1 MKLGTFE
8 TNKIYNVDCYEAI
21 KKLPDNSIDLIITDP
36 PYLLEVAH
44 GSGAFGVEKKL
55 SYKQIQNMLGGF
67 DYSIL
72 DEFCRVL
79 KKINLYIW
87 CSKRQFPYLLNYF
100 VTQRK
105 CVWQIITWH
114 KTNAIPAANNIYMP
128 DTEYCLFFRERR
140 VALGGTVQTKKT
152 YYVQPCNTIDKDR
165 FGHPTIKPLNIIE
178 NLVFNSSKVGDVIL
192 DTFAGSGT
200 TGVAAKNHDRQYILF
215 EKDETRYLQAQNR
228 LNNIQVDGQMTIF
241 TM

>member
-1 MKLGTFE
+1 
-8 TNKIYNVDCYEAI
+8 
-21 KKLPDNSIDLIITDP
+21 
-36 PYLLEVAH
+36 
-44 GSGAFGVEKKL
+44 
-55 SYKQIQNMLGGF
+55 
-67 DYSIL
+67 
-72 DEFCRVL
+72 
-79 KKINLYIW
+79 
-87 CSKRQFPYLLNYF
+87 
-100 VTQRK
+100 
-105 CVWQIITWH
+105 
-114 KTNAIPAANNIYMP
+114 MP